1 MKAGTLN
8 VKLVIRKLQ
17 GSKQAFQFMLLA
29 GFTSQITH
37 ATAVY
42 TETLS
47 PNSVLKPQEIDN
59 IVAKLVAHSNAASS
73 KFITN
78 PDVQKKLDK
87 LFEVPEAA
95 GLTDCDVFA
104 NLGIGS
110 YL

>member
-17 GSKQAFQFMLLA
+17 GAAKAFQFILLA
-29 GFTSQITH
+29 GFTDQITH

-47 PNSVLKPQEIDN
+47 PNSVLKPQEIDAV
-59 IVAKLVAHSNAASS
+59 IAKLVAHSNADSS
-73 KFITN
+73 RFITN

-87 LFEVPEAA
+87 LFEVEVYSESEQ
-95 GLTDCDVFA
+95 TFQE
-104 NLGIGS
+104 LGIGS